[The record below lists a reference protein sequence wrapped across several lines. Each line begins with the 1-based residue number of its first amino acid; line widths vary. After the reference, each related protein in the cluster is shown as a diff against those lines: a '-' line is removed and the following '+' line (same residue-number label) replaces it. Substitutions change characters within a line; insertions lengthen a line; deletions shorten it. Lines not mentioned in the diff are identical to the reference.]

1 MRGAVAGASIA
12 PHNVMQ
18 IPAHS
23 ATMMKR
29 GERGTRESCVQGFC
43 YLLRVAIELPQ
54 PVVDLLQFIGVNW
67 PTINEDSVRELATHV
82 RQFAQNLES
91 VHQDAGNTIQAMG
104 QAYQGA
110 SYEALVSMWAD
121 KSSKH
126 LQELTEACGVVAD
139 ALDAGAEVI
148 VGMKVAA
155 IAELVALA
163 ASFVADQAAAVATFG
178 LAEAALAAIEL
189 AARKCVDF
197 LIQEIIGY
205 LTGEIVGAALQP
217 LLGKVTSALEGWAFS
232 ELSGAVGAGGA
243 GGGAVGAS
251 FMVHAEDLMSHTAV
265 LRGHAETASAHAQTF
280 RSAVESVS
288 FA

>member
-1 MRGAVAGASIA
+1 
-12 PHNVMQ
+12 
-18 IPAHS
+18 
-23 ATMMKR
+23 
-29 GERGTRESCVQGFC
+29 
-43 YLLRVAIELPQ
+43 VAIELPQ
-54 PVVDLLQFIGVNW
+54 PVVDLLQFIGVTW
-67 PTINEDSVRELATHV
+67 PNINEDSVRELATHV
-82 RQFAQNLES
+82 RQFAQNLEG
-91 VHQDAGNTIQAMG
+91 VHQDAGSTIQDMS

-110 SYEALVSMWAD
+110 SYDALVSMWAE
-121 KSSKH
+121 KSTKH

-139 ALDAGAEVI
+139 ALDAGADVI
-148 VGMKVAA
+148 VAMKGAA

-189 AARKCVDF
+189 AARKCIDF

-217 LLGKVTSALEGWAFS
+217 LLGKVTSALEGWAFQ
-232 ELSGAVGAGGA
+232 ELSSVAGGGA
-243 GGGAVGAS
+243 GGAVGAS
-251 FMVHAEDLMSHTAV
+251 FMVHPEELVAHTAV